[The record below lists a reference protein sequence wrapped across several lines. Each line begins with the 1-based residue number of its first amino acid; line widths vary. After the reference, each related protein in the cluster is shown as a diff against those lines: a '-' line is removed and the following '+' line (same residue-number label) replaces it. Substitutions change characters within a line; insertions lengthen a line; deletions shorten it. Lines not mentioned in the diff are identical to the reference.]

1 MQNETLTPDGMARP
15 DVTLDVTRG
24 VVRLFVDMGLSPLL
38 EFTLPNGR
46 RADVIG
52 LDRKGL
58 LICAEVKSCR
68 EDFLIDS
75 KWGEYVDYCD
85 AFYFATPQS
94 FPHELLPESEGLII
108 ADGFGGAVVRPAE
121 NRPIAP
127 ARRKSLTL
135 KFARKAAFRS
145 INPAAPSEV

>member
-1 MQNETLTPDGMARP
+1 MQNESLTPESMARP
-15 DVTLDVTRG
+15 DVTLEVTRG
-24 VVRLFVDMGLSPLL
+24 VIRLFIDMGLSPLL

-46 RADVIG
+46 RADVVG

-68 EDFLIDS
+68 EDFEVDS
-75 KWGEYVDYCD
+75 KWREYLDYCD

-94 FPHELLPESEGLII
+94 FPHDLLPGSEGLII

-121 NRPIAP
+121 NRPLAP

-135 KFARKAAFRS
+135 KFARKAALRS
-145 INPAAPSEV
+145 IAPAPVE